1 MVGGGGGGWVC
12 KVILVFRF
20 GPRLGLKTED
30 LGQAEQ
36 FNFLKKHRQFSNL
49 ILLGPPLHLEKFL
62 CWAVVCKVILV
73 FRFGQYLGLSGR
85 LGPS

>member
-1 MVGGGGGGWVC
+1 MVGGWVGGGGWWVY

-36 FNFLKKHRQFSNL
+36 FCTSKPMQ
-49 ILLGPPLHLEKFL
+49 ILTMSAFDTLDFHFCG
-62 CWAVVCKVILV
+62 
-73 FRFGQYLGLSGR
+73 FGFVGLLS
-85 LGPS
+85 PFN